1 MSAKSREA
9 SPKSQPRS
17 EKGLKEAQKE
27 LEEEGLEQG
36 RKEGSAAKSLSALG
50 PEGPA
55 RGPRGG
61 RKAPAK
67 EGKRPKPSKSL
78 PAEGESPGLG
88 EALLKLEPQLPILAA
103 RLGLEVASCR
113 LGTSAGKPTVKIVID
128 RLLSEGEAPSKSSSV
143 TLDDC
148 VSMSKAASLLLDK
161 IYPGEGPEYSLEVS
175 SPGLD
180 RALTSERDF
189 RRFDGSLAK
198 VGVVIDGRT
207 VRRTGRLSTKEEP
220 WRLLDGEDEIAFNL
234 SMVKSA
240 RLVPEI

>member
-9 SPKSQPRS
+9 SPKSPGRP
-17 EKGLKEAQKE
+17 EKGPK
-27 LEEEGLEQG
+27 EGLEEG
-36 RKEGSAAKSLSALG
+36 RKESLAAEGLLAG
-50 PEGPA
+50 PPEGPS
-55 RGPRGG
+55 RGPKGG
-61 RKAPAK
+61 RRAPAK
-67 EGKRPKPSKSL
+67 EAARAKPKEGKSAKPSKSP
-78 PAEGESPGLG
+78 PAESESPKLG
-88 EALLKLEPQLPILAA
+88 QALAKLEPQLPKLAEK
-103 RLGLEVASCR
+103 LGLEVASCR
-113 LGTSAGKPTVKIVID
+113 LGTSAGKPAVKLVID

-148 VSMSKAASLLLDK
+148 VAMSKAVSFLLDK

-180 RALTSERDF
+180 RPLATERDF

-220 WRLLDGEDEIAFNL
+220 WRLLADGEEIAFDL

-240 RLVPEI
+240 KLVPEI